1 MAETEKRVIVLLG
14 PTASGKTSLS
24 ILIAKALKTEI
35 ISADSMQIYRG
46 MDIGT
51 AKPTKEQ
58 LTQVPHHM
66 IDIVEPSE
74 RFSVG
79 QYIRAVVPIIERLHS
94 EGKIPLVVGGTGLY
108 IRAMTKG
115 LFEVPQPPQGLREK
129 LKEIA
134 KEDPQSLYTELQK
147 LDPEKAEELNPTDLR
162 RIIRALE
169 VIFTTGKAMSD
180 LQKNLTR
187 RFPYEFIKIG
197 IKRDRKELY
206 KLIEQRVDEMFNE
219 GLVDEVRRFLEK
231 RPSEVALQAIGYKEV
246 IEYLQGTCS
255 LEETIRKVKKA
266 TKAYAKRQFTWFKKE
281 PSIQWVDITGLY
293 EPEEIFRKVLRETS
307 LKDIIKDTV

>member
-134 KEDPQSLYTELQK
+134 KEDPQSLFTELQK

-169 VIFTTGKAMSD
+169 VIFTTGRAMSD

-197 IKRDRKELY
+197 ITRDRKELY
-206 KLIEQRVDEMFNE
+206 KLIE
-219 GLVDEVRRFLEK
+219 
-231 RPSEVALQAIGYKEV
+231 P
-246 IEYLQGTCS
+246 
-255 LEETIRKVKKA
+255 
-266 TKAYAKRQFTWFKKE
+266 
-281 PSIQWVDITGLY
+281 
-293 EPEEIFRKVLRETS
+293 
-307 LKDIIKDTV
+307 

>member
-1 MAETEKRVIVLLG
+1 MATDEKRVIVLLG

-24 ILIAKALKTEI
+24 ILIAKALQTEI

-58 LTQVPHHM
+58 LSQVPHHM

-79 QYIRAVVPIIERLHS
+79 QYLRMVVPIIEDLHNK
-94 EGKIPLVVGGTGLY
+94 GKIPLVVGGTGLY
-108 IRAMTKG
+108 IRAMTRG
-115 LFEVPQPPQGLREK
+115 LFEVPEPPGGLREK

-134 KEDPQSLYTELQK
+134 SEDPQSLWTELEK
-147 LDPEKAEELNPTDLR
+147 LDPQKAHQLNPSDLR

-169 VIFTTGKAMSD
+169 VILTTGKPMSM
-180 LQKNLTR
+180 LQESLTQSL
-187 RFPYEFIKIG
+187 PYEFIKIG
-197 IKRDRKELY
+197 ITRDRKELY
-206 KLIEQRVDEMFNE
+206 RIIEQRVDEMFSK
-219 GLVDEVRRFLEK
+219 GLVDEVRMLLK
-231 RPSEVALQAIGYKEV
+231 KDPSEVALQAIGYKET
-246 IEYLQGTCS
+246 IEYLQGRLS
-255 LEETIRKVKKA
+255 LEEAIRKIKKA

-293 EPEEIFRKVLRETS
+293 EPEEIFQKVLRETS
-307 LKDIIKDTV
+307 LRELIKDIP